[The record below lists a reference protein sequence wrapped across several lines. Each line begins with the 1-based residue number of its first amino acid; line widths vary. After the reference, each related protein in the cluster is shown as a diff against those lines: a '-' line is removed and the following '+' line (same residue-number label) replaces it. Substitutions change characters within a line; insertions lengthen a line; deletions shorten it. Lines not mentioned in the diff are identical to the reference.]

1 MSQNPHQKSTA
12 ADQTPNEIWEAI
24 LEPFKAEVP
33 VQLWARPVTQ
43 NDAENTRTL
52 ASMSKVSHAA
62 HPVAKQLLYQTLDL
76 ESLEKPRVS
85 AVSLLRALA
94 DQPNLGKHVKMLRLN
109 SSKLVASEGDEI
121 KWDELFESV
130 EARIRAP
137 GLKGEV
143 RQCLQ
148 MWLATTRKNRDFSD
162 IATPF
167 VSLLPG
173 LQLLECQVKRW
184 DPLVGYLKNFPSL
197 TEVRL
202 KATTETQPVSIV
214 EILPALMHPTLKV
227 VRLDGFG
234 SDKKFGGNLRSN
246 DSVETVDLGDS
257 YVNINGISGL
267 FQLFPN
273 MKNFSYE
280 FGSPQRMGG
289 YDRPHIKIRELGGK
303 LREVGR
309 NLESLTIDTVVLFQ
323 SDENDDSALGSFK
336 GMKSLKHL
344 CVCKDFFIKRE
355 EGQDEAGAWN
365 NAFPS
370 QLESIH
376 FLPES
381 RISAASFAPWKDMG
395 LLRLVGKYL
404 LNKEG
409 RLKSLKKVSVE
420 LHSSEAQLEDENG
433 EVVEDWFGEWKIT
446 RKQEWV
452 SMVPSILYGGKYKPT
467 IVEFIRS

>member
-1 MSQNPHQKSTA
+1 MSQNPHQKLTA

-33 VQLWARPVTQ
+33 TQLWARPVTQ
-43 NDAENTRTL
+43 NDPENTRTL

-148 MWLATTRKNRDFSD
+148 MWLDTTRKNRDFSD

-257 YVNINGISGL
+257 YVNIDGISGL

-289 YDRPHIKIRELGGK
+289 YDQPHIKIRELGGK

-344 CVCKDFFIKRE
+344 CVCKAFFIKRE

-381 RISAASFAPWKDMG
+381 RISAASFAPWKDME

-467 IVEFIRS
+467 IVEFIRP